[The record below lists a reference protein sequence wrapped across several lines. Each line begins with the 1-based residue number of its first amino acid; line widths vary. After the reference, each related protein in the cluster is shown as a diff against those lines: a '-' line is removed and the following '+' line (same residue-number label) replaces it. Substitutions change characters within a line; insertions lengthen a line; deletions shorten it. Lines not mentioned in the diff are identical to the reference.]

1 MADNITQGRR
11 RGGIYV
17 RLSREGD
24 GAKLSDQITMCQ
36 RLAEANDI
44 EVVKVYDADN
54 GLSGFTGVHRAGWSG
69 MLTDVQAGRLD
80 ILLAQSED
88 RFTRQVG
95 EKETLT
101 VLCAEMGVV
110 WLTVKDGLVDPK
122 TADGEFFS
130 ILRGGLARMES
141 RRKSERTLQRNT
153 ERRLR
158 GEVPRGGVRPFGYGV
173 VVGTRTVRRLNS
185 VTGEYESVEVE
196 KWDIDQLHPDE
207 APLLAAAYQYLL
219 DQDADDSTG
228 LSTIKRM
235 FNAAGVRTVNG
246 NVWDLPKIEK
256 VLRRGRNAGFVEHA
270 AKDPVTGRRSVWASK
285 VLSADGDPVRGAWET
300 IVDDATYEAAMAR
313 LTDPRRAL
321 KRPREARHL
330 MSSIAKCVCGV
341 RLRTGGRGSAS
352 ETAYR
357 CGVHQD
363 SAPKPTGV
371 RHVSIRCFDL
381 DAFVA
386 REVARALVFA
396 PRSAIPDPDADSLA
410 ALHVALSDTN
420 KARHNLL
427 ELVEDSG
434 FDATQIKAKSL
445 LLNAKA
451 DQIRK
456 QIRAIA
462 QQNARAEMLAH
473 VTGSMLV
480 TNPAD
485 AFGLPS
491 SGVRVSFDRA
501 SQLLIEL
508 VSKFEAL
515 PLAQRRA
522 LVRGLVDVTV
532 THGRGVH
539 RIKVKHLVVTEL
551 NKTDAESEGANE

>member
-1 MADNITQGRR
+1 MHGRR

-17 RLSREGD
+17 RLSREGE
-24 GAKLSDQITMCQ
+24 GTKLTDQITMCE
-36 RLAEANDI
+36 RLADANDV

-54 GLSGFTGVHRAGWSG
+54 GVSAFTGAHRNGWSE
-69 MLTDVQAGRLD
+69 MLTDLQAGRLD
-80 ILLAQSED
+80 IILAQSED

-101 VLCAEMGVV
+101 VLCADRGVV
-110 WLTVKDGLVDPK
+110 WLTVNDGLVDPR

-173 VVGTRTVRRLNS
+173 VVGTRTIRRRSNLTS
-185 VTGEYESVEVE
+185 EYESVDVE
-196 KWDIDQLHPDE
+196 TWDISKLHPDE
-207 APLLAAAYQYLL
+207 APMVAAAYQFLL
-219 DQDADDSTG
+219 EQDADDSTG
-228 LSTIKRM
+228 LFTIKRM
-235 FNAAGVRTVNG
+235 FNASGVTTVNG
-246 NVWDLPKIEK
+246 NVWDCPKIEK

-270 AKDPVTGRRSVWASK
+270 PKDPETGRREVWASK
-285 VLSADGDPVRGAWET
+285 VLDADGNPIRGAWET
-300 IVDDATYEAAMAR
+300 IVDEATYEASMAR

-321 KRPREARHL
+321 KQPREARHL

-341 RLRTGGRGSAS
+341 PLRPGGRGIAS

-363 SAPKPTGV
+363 SAPKPVGIA
-371 RHVSIRCFDL
+371 HVSIRCAEL

-386 REVARALVFA
+386 REVARALMLA

-420 KARHNLL
+420 KARNNLL

-434 FDATQIKAKSL
+434 FEVAQIKAKSL
-445 LLNAKA
+445 MLRVKA
-451 DQIRK
+451 DKIAAD
-456 QIRAIA
+456 IRAIA
-462 QQNARAEMLAH
+462 QQNARAAMLAH

-480 TNPAD
+480 EKPLD
-485 AFGLPS
+485 AFGNPTD
-491 SGVRVSFDRA
+491 GVRVSFDRA
-501 SQLLIEL
+501 STLLSEL
-508 VSKFEAL
+508 MSKFQLL

-532 THGRGVH
+532 THGRGTQ
-539 RIKVKHLVVTEL
+539 RIKVRHLVVTDL
-551 NKTDAESEGANE
+551 NEGDTDSDLNASDGE